1 MGKITNKAWCFI
13 SLVILLS
20 ASLIACNDQSSS
32 NSSDRDDE
40 ESSNV
45 NTSRVIQTPDGLVT
59 VRPDPNDENARLV
72 ESGTSNIRLD
82 CVPGNNITFFAGDS
96 EVDVCSVEFD

>member
-40 ESSNV
+40 ERSNV
-45 NTSRVIQTPDGLVT
+45 NTNRVIQTPDGEVT
-59 VRPDPNDENARLV
+59 VRSDPNDENIRFVDA
-72 ESGTSNIRLD
+72 GTNTNIRFD
-82 CVPGNNITFFAGDS
+82 CSPGNNNTVVLGSS
-96 EVDVCSVEFD
+96 EVDVCS